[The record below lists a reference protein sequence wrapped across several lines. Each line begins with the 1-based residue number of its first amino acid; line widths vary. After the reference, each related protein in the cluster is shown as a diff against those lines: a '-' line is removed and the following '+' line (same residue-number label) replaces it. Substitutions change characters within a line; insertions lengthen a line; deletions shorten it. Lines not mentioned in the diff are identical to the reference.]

1 MAKHKIA
8 QLNSDFEVIH
18 AELDNFPSAVQSRFQ
33 ETLREKDETIRELVK
48 KLEESQDI
56 ITQRDAHIDHLA
68 NKLQTAK
75 DLLVEL
81 RDNLQDAQRKIGELT
96 DQGRQELELKKELA
110 LEVNNVLNKV
120 AKRSELEKYIQDR
133 VAIAIH
139 PVLQENEQLKVRV
152 EQLNIDLTQMS
163 KEVAAEE
170 DIHLKDEL
178 KLIAKQKM
186 DQSPKNTKK
195 FFTQGTLMLDCDKIF
210 D

>member
-1 MAKHKIA
+1 M
-8 QLNSDFEVIH
+8 
-18 AELDNFPSAVQSRFQ
+18 QSRFQ
-33 ETLREKDETIRELVK
+33 DTVREKDEMIQGLVK
-48 KLEESQDI
+48 RLEESQDL
-56 ITQRDAHIDHLA
+56 ITQKDAHIDNLA
-68 NKLQTAK
+68 SRLQTAK
-75 DLLVEL
+75 GLFTEL
-81 RDNLQDAQRKIGELT
+81 RNNLQDAQRKIGELT
-96 DQGRQELELKKELA
+96 EHSKQELELKKALT
-110 LEVNNVLNKV
+110 LEVNSVLNTV

-139 PVLQENEQLKVRV
+139 PVLQENEQLKIRV
-152 EQLNIDLTQMS
+152 DQLNDDITQMS

-186 DQSPKNTKK
+186 DQSPKNTKR